1 MQELDQESEER
12 QAALEATRRA
22 GLGAVMGEVPLK
34 RKSLVEDVER
44 FSAHNCTETVTWAD
58 DFVWTPTDHQPSFL
72 VGADVRD
79 LDPSP
84 RPTHPP
90 TMCAHHPLT
99 HGLSSQPTWSV
110 PNPLWGCGR
119 AAAAIAAA
127 FAIAGAK
134 GGPRPRVSPAA
145 SDRTRPVQHPG
156 GRRRFPHPVRMGG
169 GEGRLSPLLHG
180 PPA

>member
-1 MQELDQESEER
+1 VQELDQESEER
-12 QAALEATRRA
+12 QAALEAARRA

-90 TMCAHHPLT
+90 TSVCASSSHPWPFV
-99 HGLSSQPTWSV
+99 PTNLVGTKPTVGVWS
-110 PNPLWGCGR
+110 CCCYCY
-119 AAAAIAAA
+119 
-127 FAIAGAK
+127 
-134 GGPRPRVSPAA
+134 
-145 SDRTRPVQHPG
+145 
-156 GRRRFPHPVRMGG
+156 RRRKRWAEAAGIACSVRSYAAGSTS
-169 GEGRLSPLLHG
+169 RR
-180 PPA
+180 